1 MAPATRSSSCSGDC
15 RMTSRPLSDPLI
27 KRYVDFLLANHY
39 SMMTLAE
46 HQNASI
52 DAYNKSSAL
61 GVNRASRF
69 KKFIP
74 SEAFIP
80 TVLMDLLQT
89 VTRLTANLHLV
100 AYGIFSPLSRVD
112 FDYLPPCAEGDL
124 NSPINCINGPIV
136 CSYDEKGKCV
146 DAKSYLDN
154 KYKADIFFSTDF
166 VTLAALVKGV
176 TKNEGKVVCFVCSEV
191 DRQNEQFR

>member
-1 MAPATRSSSCSGDC
+1 
-15 RMTSRPLSDPLI
+15 MTIRPLSDPLI
-27 KRYVDFLLANHY
+27 KQYVTFLLKNHY

-74 SEAFIP
+74 SEAFIS

-100 AYGIFSPLSRVD
+100 AYGIFCRLS
-112 FDYLPPCAEGDL
+112 
-124 NSPINCINGPIV
+124 
-136 CSYDEKGKCV
+136 
-146 DAKSYLDN
+146 
-154 KYKADIFFSTDF
+154 
-166 VTLAALVKGV
+166 
-176 TKNEGKVVCFVCSEV
+176 
-191 DRQNEQFR
+191 